1 MIDKETKG
9 LNRQFYASW
18 LTSRLMA
25 IFALLVMFGFACAC
39 SVILWLVPL
48 KEIKPYLVS
57 AYNKDSQVVKVE
69 PLELNKPSLRKL
81 TEIMCREFVVDLHTF
96 DGQTEAIRLQRLS
109 TMAADDVMDIVENFL
124 NTENPVSVAKK
135 LREEKITRSVKVQHV
150 VSLSPE
156 DPNMWRVDWELLE
169 IGDQV
174 QKRTNYVSVITAET
188 QTKTLRSGE
197 DDINPIGFNV
207 TAYSV
212 RVVE

>member
-124 NTENPVSVAKK
+124 NTERS
-135 LREEKITRSVKVQHV
+135 EEHTS
-150 VSLSPE
+150 
-156 DPNMWRVDWELLE
+156 EL
-169 IGDQV
+169 Q
-174 QKRTNYVSVITAET
+174 SH
-188 QTKTLRSGE
+188 
-197 DDINPIGFNV
+197 
-207 TAYSV
+207 
-212 RVVE
+212 

>member
-1 MIDKETKG
+1 VDKELEL

-18 LTSRLMA
+18 LTSRLMT

-39 SVILWLVPL
+39 SVILWLIPL
-48 KEIKPYLVS
+48 KEVKPYLVS

-69 PLELNKPSLRKL
+69 PLELHKSSLKKL
-81 TEIMCREFVVDLHTF
+81 TEIKCREFVMDLHTF
-96 DGQTEAIRLQRLS
+96 DGQTEAIRFKRLS
-109 TMAADDVMDIVENFL
+109 TMASDDVMVLIDNFL
-124 NTENPVSVAKK
+124 NIENQSSVAKK
-135 LREEKITRSVKVQHV
+135 LQEEKIVRSVKVQHV

-156 DPNMWRVDWELLE
+156 DSNMWRVDWELLE
-169 IGDQV
+169 IVDQV
-174 QKRTNYVSVITAET
+174 QKHTNYVSVITAET

-212 RVVE
+212 RVIE

>member
-212 RVVE
+212 REVE